1 MNIILLGAPGA
12 GKGTHSEMLV
22 RDFGLKHIST
32 GDLLRA
38 ELKKASPVGLE
49 AKSYMDKGSLVPDA
63 VVMKLLV
70 GAIAGIKHGNG
81 FLLDGFPRN
90 ESQAGMLQ
98 EELASRNMNIDK
110 VLYLNVSKDVV
121 IKRLTGRRICKS
133 CGAVYHV
140 LNMPPE
146 REGVCDKCGGDLY
159 QRPDDTEETVLR
171 RLEVYRKETEGLINY
186 YKARKILAEVNAD
199 LSRDDTYGLILQKL
213 GKK

>member
-12 GKGTHSEMLV
+12 GKGTHSEMLI

-32 GDLLRA
+32 GDLLRE
-38 ELKKASPVGLE
+38 ELKKSSPAGLE

-70 GAIAGIKHGNG
+70 GAVEGIKNEQG

-98 EELASRNMNIDK
+98 KELVPRNMTIDK
-110 VLYLNVSKDVV
+110 VIYLNVSKDVV

-140 LNMPPE
+140 INMSPKK
-146 REGVCDKCGGDLY
+146 EGICDKCGGILY
-159 QRPDDTEETVLR
+159 QRSDDTEQTVLH

-199 LSRDDTYGLILQKL
+199 LSRDDTYSLILQRL
-213 GKK
+213 GEK

>member
-1 MNIILLGAPGA
+1 
-12 GKGTHSEMLV
+12 MLTV
-22 RDFGLKHIST
+22 DFGIKHIST
-32 GDLLRA
+32 GDLLRE
-38 ELKKASPVGLE
+38 ELKKASPAGLE

-70 GAIAGIKHGNG
+70 GAVEGIKNERG

-90 ESQAGMLQ
+90 ESQAGMLDK
-98 EELASRNMNIDK
+98 ELVSRNMSIDK
-110 VLYLNVSKDVV
+110 VIYLNVSKDVV

-140 LNMPPE
+140 VNMHPKK
-146 REGVCDKCGGDLY
+146 EGICDKCGGILY
-159 QRPDDTEETVLR
+159 QRSDDTEQTVLR

-199 LSRDDTYGLILQKL
+199 LSRDDTYALILQRL